1 MSADEKV
8 NDIFVEQLNVDKDK
22 VVPNISFLDDLDA
35 DSLKLVQLIMV
46 AGTGQKDI
54 IHQIRSLH
62 QRTGDINAA

>member
-35 DSLKLVQLIMV
+35 DSLKLVELIMV

>member
-35 DSLKLVQLIMV
+35 DSLKLVELIMV

-54 IHQIRSLH
+54 IHQIRSVH
-62 QRTGDINAA
+62 QRTGEINAA

>member
-8 NDIFVEQLNVDKDK
+8 NDIFVEQLNVDKNK

-35 DSLKLVQLIMV
+35 DSLKLVELIMV

-62 QRTGDINAA
+62 QCTGDINAA

>member
-35 DSLKLVQLIMV
+35 DSLKLVELSMV

>member
-35 DSLKLVQLIMV
+35 GSLKLVELIMV

>member
-22 VVPNISFLDDLDA
+22 VEPNISFLDDLDA
-35 DSLKLVQLIMV
+35 DSLKLVELIMV

>member
-8 NDIFVEQLNVDKDK
+8 NDMVEQLNVDKDK
-22 VVPNISFLDDLDA
+22 VVPKTSFLDDLDA
-35 DSLKLVQLIMV
+35 DSLKLVELIMV
-46 AGTGQKDI
+46 AGTGQKNI

>member
-1 MSADEKV
+1 MSADENV
-8 NDIFVEQLNVDKDK
+8 NDIIVEQLNVDKDK
-22 VVPNISFLDDLDA
+22 VVPNIPFLDDLDA
-35 DSLKLVQLIMV
+35 GSLKLVELIMV

>member
-8 NDIFVEQLNVDKDK
+8 NDIFVEQLHVDKDK

-35 DSLKLVQLIMV
+35 DSLKLVELIMV

>member
-1 MSADEKV
+1 
-8 NDIFVEQLNVDKDK
+8 
-22 VVPNISFLDDLDA
+22 VPKTSFLDDLDA
-35 DSLKLVQLIMV
+35 DSLKLVELIMV

>member
-35 DSLKLVQLIMV
+35 DSLKLVELIMV

-62 QRTGDINAA
+62 QSTGDINVA

>member
-35 DSLKLVQLIMV
+35 DSLKLVKHTLE
-46 AGTGQKDI
+46 KDV
-54 IHQIRSLH
+54 
-62 QRTGDINAA
+62 N

>member
-8 NDIFVEQLNVDKDK
+8 NDIFVDQLNVDKDK

-35 DSLKLVQLIMV
+35 DSLKLVELIMV

>member
-8 NDIFVEQLNVDKDK
+8 NDMVEQLNVDKDK
-22 VVPNISFLDDLDA
+22 VVPKTSFLDDLDA
-35 DSLKLVQLIMV
+35 DSLKLVELIMV

>member
-8 NDIFVEQLNVDKDK
+8 NDIFVEQLNIDKDK

-35 DSLKLVQLIMV
+35 DSLKLVELIMV

>member
-35 DSLKLVQLIMV
+35 DSLKLIELIMV

>member
-22 VVPNISFLDDLDA
+22 VAPNISFLDDLDA
-35 DSLKLVQLIMV
+35 ESLKLVELIMV

>member
-8 NDIFVEQLNVDKDK
+8 NDILIEQLNVDKDK
-22 VVPNISFLDDLDA
+22 VVPKVSFLDDLDA
-35 DSLKLVQLIMV
+35 DSLKLVELIMV

>member
-8 NDIFVEQLNVDKDK
+8 NDIFVDQLNVAKDK

-35 DSLKLVQLIMV
+35 DSLKLVELIMV

>member
-1 MSADEKV
+1 MPADEKV

-22 VVPNISFLDDLDA
+22 VVPKVSFLDDLDV
-35 DSLKLVQLIMV
+35 DSLKLVELIMV

>member
-8 NDIFVEQLNVDKDK
+8 NDILIEQLNVDKDK
-22 VVPNISFLDDLDA
+22 VMPKVSFLDDLDA
-35 DSLKLVQLIMV
+35 DSLKLVELIMV

>member
-1 MSADEKV
+1 MSADENV

-35 DSLKLVQLIMV
+35 GSLKLVELIMV

>member
-22 VVPNISFLDDLDA
+22 VVPKTSFLDDLDA
-35 DSLKLVQLIMV
+35 DSLKLVELIMV

>member
-35 DSLKLVQLIMV
+35 DSLKLVELIMV

-54 IHQIRSLH
+54 MHQIRSLY

>member
-22 VVPNISFLDDLDA
+22 VAPNISFLDDLDA
-35 DSLKLVQLIMV
+35 DSLKLVELIMV

>member
-35 DSLKLVQLIMV
+35 DSLKLVELIMV

-62 QRTGDINAA
+62 QLTGDINAA

>member
-8 NDIFVEQLNVDKDK
+8 NDIFVEQLNVDKNK

-35 DSLKLVQLIMV
+35 DSLKLVELIMV

>member
-22 VVPNISFLDDLDA
+22 VVPNISFLDDLNA
-35 DSLKLVQLIMV
+35 DSLKLVELIMV

-54 IHQIRSLH
+54 IHQIKSQH

>member
-35 DSLKLVQLIMV
+35 GSLKLVELIMV

-54 IHQIRSLH
+54 IHQIRLLH